1 MNFIISEIITE
12 LFIIVDIC
20 LDYLWLIYI
29 NIEIKYIVI
38 RYLIRMYMDFL
49 IISIEVPNLSVYL
62 LM

>member
-38 RYLIRMYMDFL
+38 RYLIRMYLDFL
-49 IISIEVPNLSVYL
+49 IISIGVPNLSVYL